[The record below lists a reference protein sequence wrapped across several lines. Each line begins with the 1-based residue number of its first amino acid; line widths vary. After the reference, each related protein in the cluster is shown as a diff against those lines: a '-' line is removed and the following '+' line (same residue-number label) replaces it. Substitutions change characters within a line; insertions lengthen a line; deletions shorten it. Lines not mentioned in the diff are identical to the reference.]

1 MAVLSRKYPRFGG
14 VFRKAARAT
23 TPSPTFVRRSKHGW
37 KSNKIRTRLATHR
50 TMSRWSRSSARGAMP
65 KLPVISGRDARRA
78 FERAGW
84 VFSRQ
89 HGSHMVLIK
98 TGTAVN
104 LTIPDHRELDRG
116 TLRKLIRL
124 SGMTVDEFSALL
136 D

>member
-1 MAVLSRKYPRFGG
+1 
-14 VFRKAARAT
+14 
-23 TPSPTFVRRSKHGW
+23 
-37 KSNKIRTRLATHR
+37 
-50 TMSRWSRSSARGAMP
+50 
-65 KLPVISGRDARRA
+65 
-78 FERAGW
+78 
-84 VFSRQ
+84 
-89 HGSHMVLIK
+89 MVLIK